1 MMQGGAFLT
10 SGADTCV
17 YAPEVACAKQP
28 KPPLPAGSY
37 VSRITE
43 KKGEAKDKRNQ
54 ALVKDA
60 IQRIKEKYS
69 MDVSGSFNLA
79 AAVCT
84 PKFKEADLVG
94 GPCEADENNT
104 TAPGKQKDKLNFVTP
119 KQDEDFKDSTEA
131 RNPVMVEK
139 LRKLFRDVVFLN
151 NEGIVHGD
159 IHDGNV
165 SWMGDH
171 LVLHDWGRTYHGVKG
186 MRKALKERYFDK
198 THLQELFGKCT
209 IVLEGKPDDDT
220 LRRYMMFFDIV
231 NMTYELLKNSTPKI
245 QHADLDTFISY
256 LNTVWDSKVS
266 GDELRVKILRGVHTL
281 FPQGQAAP
289 PAPAPAPAAPPP
301 PKDDLHEGGGQTE
314 RFCSCVKK
322 VKKTLKARPGS
333 TKESGAIA
341 ICTKSVLQTKG
352 RTIRKVRCRDK
363 VLETQPMKGGVY
375 LANGVHTYVFAPKNP
390 TDKQFLPLAT
400 CREEKEFRI
409 RYHPLHKIWEKN
421 PIARVVIDGDG
432 EVPVHRAVKDI
443 ARQNPCIRMG
453 TNTFIDTYFIDE
465 RLLSKSGKDTWKPM
479 SAHPSSAVSRK
490 AAEQAGADALTT
502 YVNAREPEEGEYKE
516 SEPTIKDLAR
526 AELLSHVT
534 YDHFEGKPA
543 EDAAFVDWIAEEKGT
558 HAGDVDVLRD
568 LVKKLEV
575 NAKERREEADDA
587 AAKAAAAAE
596 AVRGLSPADKAA
608 RAAAEQAREA
618 ASAASAAEAQAQA
631 KQQGL
636 EAAKKAL
643 AEAEH
648 PSTALKKRFRC
659 IVSRKQGDD
668 IGKSTKPPIQ
678 GLLDIITTLLHIDG
692 RFVHGDLHASNVA
705 YMPDGTPV
713 IHDFGET
720 TFRDYLDKDAGPV
733 TNPKSESMLWTLI
746 SRVRESP
753 RYYYTYTQY
762 RYQSLLLEPDVV
774 NPVLLEGAL
783 KAKSDAREA
792 AANARAD
799 AAKAAEKYIDAAA
812 AAAADAAKQAKA
824 DAAAAS
830 AGRLAEA
837 QAQAKAA
844 SERAAAAAD
853 AAQRSIATP
862 PSAILNYKNA
872 IQKAYREFSGKYD
885 IYAKATAMVTGDL
898 RNLTVTDI
906 KNRREATVFVKT
918 PDAAPYRNILEL
930 KKLGFLYDEG
940 GNVVEP
946 ETVLGPGIKFYLD
959 PIKESK
965 YHQLAR
971 IWDILSI
978 LAYLEKVDPPLVAA
992 AAPVAP
998 VAPARPP
1005 PVAAP
1010 DMADEA
1016 PAEPPPVAA
1025 PDMADEAPA
1034 EPPPLAAAA
1043 MAVEAPAPVK
1053 TVKLLALG
1061 AINKLIGHW
1070 GKGEASKENV
1080 RMTVNELR
1088 TALGLPE
1095 TTEEGE
1101 MAAADVY
1108 WKSATPARAP
1118 APAADMAVDAA
1129 AAVVA
1134 PAVDMAVEAEEVG
1147 AMGIPRPTDSVSD
1160 ASALSHILRH
1170 SISVLEDI
1178 RGEGILPS
1186 ADDEEEDDVAL
1197 VSDPAALSADPIKQ
1211 HALIKDLAPMV
1222 IGSYYRDHKGNPY
1235 SVIDEYIITDEDL
1248 PVFRTVM
1255 KQLIGGVPDQ
1265 VAFIRLRF
1273 YLLYA
1278 DMLQVR
1284 YEHLLDELGGP
1295 RFSWKEEHVGLKPKF
1310 GEVASKVYAYVP
1322 PTQPINGVFP
1332 DMDGYIWVQDNR
1344 DRWVLIK
1351 SDTPDLDF
1359 KIKVLESDSY
1369 SLHDKLKNDILRLD
1383 KWVEDKTIPDPLSEL
1398 RPGGII
1404 FDRLKPHQVLGMCKL
1419 NIQRARKLIFTRYKR
1434 DPPTPSPKDT
1444 AIEALITNKESPEA
1458 VETAK
1463 AEAAA
1468 DAEAAAEQQIIPA
1481 PLPVKGGRR
1490 TSYRRGL
1497 SKLI

>member
-1 MMQGGAFLT
+1 
-10 SGADTCV
+10 
-17 YAPEVACAKQP
+17 
-28 KPPLPAGSY
+28 
-37 VSRITE
+37 
-43 KKGEAKDKRNQ
+43 
-54 ALVKDA
+54 
-60 IQRIKEKYS
+60 
-69 MDVSGSFNLA
+69 
-79 AAVCT
+79 
-84 PKFKEADLVG
+84 
-94 GPCEADENNT
+94 
-104 TAPGKQKDKLNFVTP
+104 
-119 KQDEDFKDSTEA
+119 
-131 RNPVMVEK
+131 
-139 LRKLFRDVVFLN
+139 
-151 NEGIVHGD
+151 
-159 IHDGNV
+159 
-165 SWMGDH
+165 
-171 LVLHDWGRTYHGVKG
+171 
-186 MRKALKERYFDK
+186 
-198 THLQELFGKCT
+198 
-209 IVLEGKPDDDT
+209 
-220 LRRYMMFFDIV
+220 
-231 NMTYELLKNSTPKI
+231 
-245 QHADLDTFISY
+245 
-256 LNTVWDSKVS
+256 
-266 GDELRVKILRGVHTL
+266 
-281 FPQGQAAP
+281 
-289 PAPAPAPAAPPP
+289 
-301 PKDDLHEGGGQTE
+301 
-314 RFCSCVKK
+314 
-322 VKKTLKARPGS
+322 
-333 TKESGAIA
+333 
-341 ICTKSVLQTKG
+341 
-352 RTIRKVRCRDK
+352 VRCRDK

-375 LANGVHTYVFAPKNP
+375 LANGVHTYVFAPKDP
-390 TDKQFLPLAT
+390 TDKKFLPLAT

-465 RLLSKSGKDTWKPM
+465 RLLSTLGKKTWKPM

-490 AAEQAGADALTT
+490 APQQAGVPALTT
-502 YVNAREPEEGEYKE
+502 YVKAREPEEGEYKE
-516 SEPTIKDLAR
+516 DTIKDLAR
-526 AELLSHVT
+526 AELLSHVN
-534 YDHFEGKPA
+534 YDHFEGNQA
-543 EDAAFVDWIAEEKGT
+543 ADAAFVNWIAEEKK
-558 HAGDVDVLRD
+558 AYAEDVIVLRE
-568 LVKKLEV
+568 LVKQLEV
-575 NAKERREEADDA
+575 NVKERRMEADDA
-587 AAKAAAAAE
+587 AVKAAAAE
-596 AVRGLSPADKAA
+596 AVVRGLSPADKAA

-618 ASAASAAEAQAQA
+618 ASARSAAEAQAQA

-636 EAAKKAL
+636 EAVKKAL

-678 GLLDIITTLLHIDG
+678 GLLAIITTLLHIDG

-762 RYQSLLLEPDVV
+762 RYQSLLLEPGVV

-783 KAKSDAREA
+783 KAKSEAREA
-792 AANARAD
+792 AANARAA
-799 AAKAAEKYIDAAA
+799 AAKAAEEYIDAAA

-837 QAQAKAA
+837 QAKAEAA
-844 SERAAAAAD
+844 SERAASAAD

-898 RNLTVTDI
+898 RTLTDTDI

-930 KKLGFLYDEG
+930 KNLGFLYDEG
-940 GNVVEP
+940 GNVVGP

-959 PIKESK
+959 PKKESN

-998 VAPARPP
+998 AGPP
-1005 PVAAP
+1005 PQAAA

-1016 PAEPPPVAA
+1016 PAGPPPQAA
-1025 PDMADEAPA
+1025 ADMADEAPA
-1034 EPPPLAAAA
+1034 QVTVKILALAAI
-1043 MAVEAPAPVK
+1043 K
-1053 TVKLLALG
+1053 
-1061 AINKLIGHW
+1061 KLIGYW
-1070 GKGEASKENV
+1070 KEGKASKENV

-1108 WKSATPARAP
+1108 WKSATPARVP
-1118 APAADMAVDAA
+1118 
-1129 AAVVA
+1129 VVA
-1134 PAVDMAVEAEEVG
+1134 PAVDMAVDAAPA
-1147 AMGIPRPTDSVSD
+1147 AMGIPKPADSVSD

-1186 ADDEEEDDVAL
+1186 ADDEEEDDVPL
-1197 VSDPAALSADPIKQ
+1197 VAAPADAPADPIKQ

-1248 PVFRTVM
+1248 PIFRTVM
-1255 KQLIGGVPDQ
+1255 KQLIDGDTAQ

-1284 YEHLLDELGGP
+1284 YEHLLDELGGIP
-1295 RFSWKEEHVGLKPKF
+1295 ESPGDPAREDLTGYRWIKNDR
-1310 GEVASKVYAYVP
+1310 GEWLL
-1322 PTQPINGVFP
+1322 TFEN
-1332 DMDGYIWVQDNR
+1332 
-1344 DRWVLIK
+1344 
-1351 SDTPDLDF
+1351 PDLDF
-1359 KIKVLESDSY
+1359 KIKVLESDSF
-1369 SLHDKLKNDILRLD
+1369 SLHDRLKTDILLLD
-1383 KWVEDKTIPDPLSEL
+1383 KWVEDQTGSDTLPEL
-1398 RPGGII
+1398 RRAGNT
-1404 FDRLKPHQVLGMCKL
+1404 FDRLLPHQVLGMCAR
-1419 NIQRARKLIFTRYKR
+1419 NIRLARNLIYTRYKR
-1434 DPPTPSPKDT
+1434 DVSERSPKDA
-1444 AIEALITNKESPEA
+1444 AIEALITNRTPEA
-1458 VETAK
+1458 AAMAA
-1463 AEAAA
+1463 AEAAKEKA
-1468 DAEAAAEQQIIPA
+1468 EEAAAVA
-1481 PLPVKGGRR
+1481 PPSGGRR